1 MQAQELMTK
10 HPTFVRSSTRVN
22 EAAELLH
29 SLEVRH
35 LPVVNDERE
44 IVGMLSDRDLR
55 ERDGDERVADI
66 MSSNVF
72 SVEEEDDVSDAV
84 ELMLE
89 NKIGAVPV
97 VDADGALVGII
108 SYVDA
113 LRAARFD

>member
-1 MQAQELMTK
+1 MTK
-10 HPTFVRSSTRVN
+10 QPVFVRERTYVRD
-22 EAAELLH
+22 AIDLLQ
-29 SLEVRH
+29 SLDIRH
-35 LPVVNDERE
+35 LPVVNEDRE

-55 ERDGDERVADI
+55 DPSSNGVESRVCDV

-72 SVEEEDDVSDAV
+72 AVEEEDDVKDAV

-97 VDADGALVGII
+97 VDGDGALVGII

-113 LRAARFD
+113 LRAARFE

>member
-1 MQAQELMTK
+1 MTK
-10 HPTFVRSSTRVN
+10 KPVFVRERTHVR
-22 EAAELLH
+22 EAIDLLQ
-29 SLEVRH
+29 SLEIRH
-35 LPVVNDERE
+35 LPVVNDDRE

-55 ERDGDERVADI
+55 AVGSDGMESRVCDV

-72 SVEEEDDVSDAV
+72 AVEEEDDVKDAV

-97 VDADGALVGII
+97 VDGDGALVGII

-113 LRAARFD
+113 LRAARFE